1 MSLFIPPPSA
11 TFTTPADVYHARQEH
26 FAALRDAYQRR
37 SDQQGLVNVAAFLLA
52 AAWVVLGLWQGSLAF
67 YALAV
72 LFLIGFMASY
82 SYHARLDEQ
91 RRRYAELVAQNAEG
105 VQRLARDWRTLP
117 MPKYPPAPVDHP
129 IATDLDL
136 AGHAGLL
143 HLLNTA
149 HTPAGLATLQ
159 NWILYPAAPEI
170 VAERQLAT
178 QDLAPRV
185 DFRDA
190 LQLAGRLMGDVQR
203 TYEGLLTW
211 AEGKPI
217 LDPNGWL
224 LWAARI
230 LPLVNVV
237 LIILQVAGVTRYPL
251 WLLGA
256 VVGYALTMR
265 YGKDIQDHI
274 TAVAE
279 RQNVFRAYAELF
291 DLITAETFTAQALQR
306 LKGQLAGEHAAGQQM
321 RRLAAI
327 MPLVQFQTMPLF
339 IIIQSLIMWSFHVL
353 WLLEW
358 WQRISGKQARRWLA
372 AVGDLEALAA
382 LATLA
387 HDQPAWAYPALAAA
401 IPPGIAARNLG
412 HPLLPS
418 ATCTGNDVAL
428 GPPGTFLLVTG
439 SNMSGKSTL
448 LRAIGINVVLAQA
461 GGPVCAAELTLS
473 PMRLATSIRIQDS
486 LEQGV
491 SYFMAELQVL
501 KAVVDAAQ
509 AQHDSRASVR
519 SAKPRAGKVAVIPAT
534 CLFLLDEILHGTN
547 TAERQIAA
555 RHIIQHLLALGALG
569 AVSTHDLTLAR
580 SPELE
585 ATSTKVHF
593 TEGFARVNGT
603 PVMRFDYQLRPGL
616 ATSTNALKLMEIVGL
631 PGLVDE
637 ESAISTTRADEYL

>member
-1 MSLFIPPPSA
+1 MPLFIPPPVA
-11 TFTTPADVYHARQEH
+11 MFATPADAYHARQDH
-26 FAALRDAYQRR
+26 FAVLRAEYQRR
-37 SDQQGLVNVAAFLLA
+37 SDQQGIVNVVLFILA
-52 AAWVVLGLWQGSLAF
+52 AGWAVLGLWRGSSGF

-72 LFLIGFMASY
+72 LFLVGFMVSY

-117 MPKYPPAPVDHP
+117 LPKYPPAPADHP
-129 IATDLDL
+129 FAADLDL
-136 AGHAGLL
+136 TGHAGLL

-159 NWILYPAAPEI
+159 DWILTPAPPEI
-170 VAERQLAT
+170 VVKRQAAV
-178 QDLAPRV
+178 QELAPRV

-203 TYEGLLTW
+203 TYEGLLAW
-211 AEGKPI
+211 AEGDAL
-217 LDPNGWL
+217 LDPLGWL
-224 LWAARI
+224 LWVARI
-230 LPLVNVV
+230 LPLVNVG
-237 LIILQVAGVTRYPL
+237 LIILQLTGVTPYPW

-256 VVGYALTMR
+256 AVGYVLTMR
-265 YGKDIQDHI
+265 YGKAIHARI

-291 DLITAETFTAQALQR
+291 DLIAAETFAAPALQR
-306 LKGQLAGEHAAGQQM
+306 LKGDLAGAHHAGQQM

-339 IIIQSLIMWSFHVL
+339 IIIQSLTLWSVHVL

-358 WQRISGKQARRWLA
+358 WQRVSGHQARHWLA
-372 AVGDLEALAA
+372 AVGDVEALAA
-382 LATLA
+382 LASLS
-387 HDQPAWAYPALAAA
+387 HDQPAWVFPTLSAS
-401 IPPGIAARNLG
+401 IPPGLSARYLG
-412 HPLLPS
+412 HPLLPTS
-418 ATCTGNDVAL
+418 ACIGNDVAL

-461 GGPVCAAELTLS
+461 GGPVCAATLDLS
-473 PMRLATSIRIQDS
+473 PLRLATSIRIQDS

-491 SYFMAELQVL
+491 SYFMAELQRL
-501 KAVVDAAQ
+501 KDVVDAAQ
-509 AQHDSRASVR
+509 AQQSS
-519 SAKPRAGKVAVIPAT
+519 PRA

-555 RHIIQHLLALGALG
+555 RHIIQHLLGLGALG

-580 SPELE
+580 SPSLE

-593 TEGFARVNGT
+593 TEDFARVNGT

-631 PGLVDE
+631 PGLVANAE
-637 ESAISTTRADEYL
+637 PEVNTLTAENR